1 MFRKTGRF
9 CRKFEN
15 NGFTLIELI
24 VVIVIISTLAAVA
37 IPLVETSLKRDKEIL
52 LRRSLRTLREAIDDY
67 NKFIVSNKIK
77 HDEDTYG
84 YPEDLEILVKGVE
97 FRDKKNK
104 LRIKKFLRRI
114 PLDPMTKS
122 NDWGKRSYQDKRDS
136 SHWGGE
142 NIWDVYT
149 KSEKRALD
157 GSKYKEW

>member
-1 MFRKTGRF
+1 M
-9 CRKFEN
+9 
-15 NGFTLIELI
+15 
-24 VVIVIISTLAAVA
+24 
-37 IPLVETSLKRDKEIL
+37 IL

-122 NDWGKRSYQDKRDS
+122 VDWGKRSYQDKRDS

>member
-114 PLDPMTKS
+114 PLDPMTKIS
-122 NDWGKRSYQDKRDS
+122 RLGGRDRTRIKET
-136 SHWGGE
+136 HHTGGE
-142 NIWDVYT
+142 KISGISIQNL
-149 KSEKRALD
+149 K
-157 GSKYKEW
+157 KEL